1 LQPVSYVVPQMC
13 SSDHPHGVTADP
25 LYGPKWVAAITNAIG
40 ASAYWDNTLILITW
54 DDWGGW
60 YDHKS
65 PKILNDDNLSFRTPL
80 LVVSAYPAAP
90 GVPDHT
96 TRNQASVI
104 TAIESNFGLG
114 SLGQLDA
121 DTDDL
126 SADFNFSQP
135 AVSYGSPLPSETP
148 PPNCKVQGNDPLDD

>member
-1 LQPVSYVVPQMC
+1 M
-13 SSDHPHGVTADP
+13 
-25 LYGPKWVAAITNAIG
+25 
-40 ASAYWDNTLILITW
+40 
-54 DDWGGW
+54 
-60 YDHKS
+60 
-65 PKILNDDNLSFRTPL
+65 
-80 LVVSAYPAAP
+80 
-90 GVPDHT
+90 PDHT